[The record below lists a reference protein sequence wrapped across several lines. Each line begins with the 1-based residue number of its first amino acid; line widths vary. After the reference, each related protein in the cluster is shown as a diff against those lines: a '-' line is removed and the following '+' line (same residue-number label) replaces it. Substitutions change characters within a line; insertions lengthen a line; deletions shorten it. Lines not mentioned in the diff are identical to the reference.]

1 MLDEL
6 EPLIE
11 RAMAEWKVPGLAV
24 GVVHDDAPI
33 LVKAFGQRDVEAGGR
48 IC

>member
-11 RAMAEWKVPGLAV
+11 RAMAEWKVPGLTIA
-24 GVVHDDAPI
+24 VVHEDAPI
-33 LVKAFGQRDVEAGGR
+33 LALDSIHPLEHGPPFA
-48 IC
+48 